1 MVGSFHTCSGRRG
14 LPLLRQLIDF
24 PYEYFIMGISVYFVY
39 VRTTFELEYGSTF
52 LALNR
57 KLTIIVKYLL
67 DFETFRT
74 LTGFENANVV
84 FSLSF
89 LKILELS
96 KNALIF
102 YGKPF

>member
-1 MVGSFHTCSGRRG
+1 MYA
-14 LPLLRQLIDF
+14 PLLYLN
-24 PYEYFIMGISVYFVY
+24 
-39 VRTTFELEYGSTF
+39 TA
-52 LALNR
+52 ALSLHYCSNR

-96 KNALIF
+96 I
-102 YGKPF
+102 